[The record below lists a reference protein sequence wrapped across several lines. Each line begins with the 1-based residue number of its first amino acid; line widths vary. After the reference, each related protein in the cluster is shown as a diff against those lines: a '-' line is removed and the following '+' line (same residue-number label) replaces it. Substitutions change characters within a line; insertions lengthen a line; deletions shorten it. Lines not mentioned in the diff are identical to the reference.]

1 MALDWKG
8 TVKYAAGHPGIFAG
22 GVGLANGLLARAR
35 NKKIDP
41 KTAITL
47 ASVLGIGELVLIA
60 YEPPSERGAY
70 SLTEVGVW
78 SVFGVLAGLVPFISW
93 NVEPGELAH
102 PALVASVDAPTTTAV
117 SGYSRRRTK
126 RKYRRA
132 A

>member
-1 MALDWKG
+1 MDLTG
-8 TVKYAAGHPGIFAG
+8 TIKYAAGHPGIFAT

-78 SVFGVLAGLVPFISW
+78 SVFGVLAGLLPFISW
-93 NVEPGELAH
+93 NVEPGQLAH
-102 PALVASVDAPTTTAV
+102 PALIASVDAPTTTAV
-117 SGYSRRRTK
+117 SGYSRRTK